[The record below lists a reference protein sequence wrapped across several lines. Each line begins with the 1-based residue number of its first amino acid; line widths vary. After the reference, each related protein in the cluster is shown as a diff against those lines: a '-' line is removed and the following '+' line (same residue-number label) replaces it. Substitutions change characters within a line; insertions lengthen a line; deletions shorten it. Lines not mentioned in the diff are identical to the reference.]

1 MLYEVRGVYMGIMQ
15 GSMVSQNHYGPL
27 LASFRILDIGT
38 NALRISPMWRKFV
51 RLTIY
56 LVVVGNGGLEK
67 ERVCR
72 EHWSPIGVRLSIPV
86 AVPQYMHIYTIPVV
100 PGLDVLLTINPKP

>member
-27 LASFRILDIGT
+27 WASFRILENGR
-38 NALRISPMWRKFV
+38 NALRICPMWREFV

-72 EHWSPIGVRLSIPV
+72 GSIGPLQESVYQS
-86 AVPQYMHIYTIPVV
+86 Q
-100 PGLDVLLTINPKP
+100 